1 MVFLV
6 FFISFLFPFFYFFY
20 FLFSFYVEGGGLVN
34 LGIIILFGFELRLLS
49 INLWDCLLSI
59 N

>member
-6 FFISFLFPFFYFFY
+6 FFISFLFPFY
-20 FLFSFYVEGGGLVN
+20 LFSFYVEGGGLVN